1 MRRCNSNIN
10 EEMNALILD
19 YLTVGGYSRAAAS
32 FAAEANLVPQ
42 QDNEDIEIRQDIQSA
57 IHGGRIIEAIDA
69 LNDMDPEV
77 INIFPSL
84 LHCPS
89 GTILSK

>member
-42 QDNEDIEIRQDIQSA
+42 QDNEDSPAESHPVATQSPLPKVTQ
-57 IHGGRIIEAIDA
+57 GGRAPHPKI
-69 LNDMDPEV
+69 
-77 INIFPSL
+77 
-84 LHCPS
+84 
-89 GTILSK
+89 